1 MRLLML
7 LAVIFAAF
15 IVFAIVESKEMER
28 QNCVRTDNYREDV
41 IYQFIY
47 DGKGNIVSVYP
58 QVITKYEYKCNDRN
72 RWR

>member
-1 MRLLML
+1 MK
-7 LAVIFAAF
+7 IFMILGAIIAAF
-15 IVFAIVESKEMER
+15 VVFAIVDSKEMER

-58 QVITKYEYKCNDRN
+58 QVITEYEYKCDDHN

>member
-1 MRLLML
+1 MK
-7 LAVIFAAF
+7 IFMILGAIIAAF
-15 IVFAIVESKEMER
+15 VVFAIVDSKEMER

-58 QVITKYEYKCNDRN
+58 QVITEYEYKCNDRN